1 MVKAIE
7 MHSTTH
13 LSDTQDG
20 KAFQTIL
27 QKVINC
33 NRLRFRLKPANLC
46 ISPKKLIFRY
56 KMILHL
62 LHDLPKKLM
71 TTIIF

>member
-1 MVKAIE
+1 MVRAIGK
-7 MHSTTH
+7 HSTAH
-13 LSDTQDG
+13 HSDTQDR

-46 ISPKKLIFRY
+46 ISPKELIFNY